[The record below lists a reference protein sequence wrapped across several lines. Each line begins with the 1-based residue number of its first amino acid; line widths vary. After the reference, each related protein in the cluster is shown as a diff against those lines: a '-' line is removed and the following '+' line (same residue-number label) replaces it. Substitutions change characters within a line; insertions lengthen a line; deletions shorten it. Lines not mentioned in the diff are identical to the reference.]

1 MNEKFIYYRELHYIF
16 FNLNI
21 EDKVS
26 HEGRGNDR
34 VSRDGVSNVSCLVL

>member
-1 MNEKFIYYRELHYIF
+1 MNEKFMYYRELLYIF
-16 FNLNI
+16 FNLDL

-26 HEGRGNDR
+26 HEARGNDR